1 MLDIFNRKAK
11 IENEELRKQI
21 QELESENLGLKAY
34 ESLTK
39 KSISRLENE
48 IKVKEGALD
57 ISIKAGVEKDKEI
70 AKLKNRIKE
79 IRKKENEEK
88 RKLLHDIVAI
98 DKENKQLRVTIE
110 DYGNITQKQMD
121 EKVKLQETIK
131 EQYEENNKLREEN
144 EELKSARFEST
155 KATYNALRDDC
166 INRVN
171 IKELTT
177 APRYRTFAITP
188 QNIET
193 FRMLRGMAL
202 NGRNKRI
209 RNKYINKMADS
220 MEAIFKILEEVE

>member
-1 MLDIFNRKAK
+1 MLDIFNKKAK
-11 IENEELRKQI
+11 QENEELRKQI
-21 QELESENLGLKAY
+21 QELESENLGLNAY
-34 ESLTK
+34 KSSTK
-39 KSISRLENE
+39 YSISKLENE
-48 IKVKEGALD
+48 IKIKEGALG

-70 AKLKNRIKE
+70 ARLKNQIKE
-79 IRKKENEEK
+79 IEKKENEDRME
-88 RKLLHDIVAI
+88 LLHDVVAM
-98 DKENKQLRVTIE
+98 DRENKQLR
-110 DYGNITQKQMD
+110 
-121 EKVKLQETIK
+121 
-131 EQYEENNKLREEN
+131 EEI
-144 EELKSARFEST
+144 EELKSARFERT
-155 KATYNALRDDC
+155 KATYDAIRDDC

-220 MEAIFKILEEVE
+220 MEAIFKVITEQSDEITE

>member
-11 IENEELRKQI
+11 QENEELRKRI

-48 IKVKEGALD
+48 IKVKEGSLD

-70 AKLKNRIKE
+70 ARLKNRIKE
-79 IRKKENEEK
+79 IRKKENEDR
-88 RKLLHDIVAI
+88 RKLLHDVVVI
-98 DKENKQLRVTIE
+98 DRDNKELRTAVD
-110 DYGNITQKQMD
+110 DYINITQKQMD
-121 EKVKLQETIK
+121 EKVKLQETIEK
-131 EQYEENNKLREEN
+131 QYEENEKLREEN
-144 EELKSARFEST
+144 EELKSARFERT
-155 KATYNALRDDC
+155 KATYDAIIDEYKS
-166 INRVN
+166 RVN
-171 IKELTT
+171 IDEFTL
-177 APRYRTFAITP
+177 AQRQRVFAITP
-188 QNIET
+188 ANIET

-220 MEAIFKILEEVE
+220 MEAIFKVLEEVE

>member
-11 IENEELRKQI
+11 EENEELRKQI

-70 AKLKNRIKE
+70 ARLKNQIKE
-79 IRKKENEEK
+79 IEK
-88 RKLLHDIVAI
+88 NKNSDKRILL
-98 DKENKQLRVTIE
+98 QRV
-110 DYGNITQKQMD
+110 
-121 EKVKLQETIK
+121 
-131 EQYEENNKLREEN
+131 
-144 EELKSARFEST
+144 
-155 KATYNALRDDC
+155 
-166 INRVN
+166 
-171 IKELTT
+171 
-177 APRYRTFAITP
+177 FAITP
-188 QNIET
+188 ANIET

-209 RNKYINKMADS
+209 RNKYINKMAES
-220 MEAIFKILEEVE
+220 MEAVFKVLDRVD

>member
-1 MLDIFNRKAK
+1 MLDIFNRKVK
-11 IENEELRKQI
+11 IVNEELRKQ
-21 QELESENLGLKAY
+21 LEERDTLIEWWREEGK
-34 ESLTK
+34 
-39 KSISRLENE
+39 RLEKEVNFKTKE
-48 IKVKEGALD
+48 VIRQIRRIKELTTETSVLKKRVEDIEKENKTTAGALD

-70 AKLKNRIKE
+70 ARLKNQIKE
-79 IRKKENEEK
+79 IEKKENEDRRE
-88 RKLLHDIVAI
+88 LLHDVVAM
-98 DKENKQLRVTIE
+98 DRENKQLR
-110 DYGNITQKQMD
+110 
-121 EKVKLQETIK
+121 
-131 EQYEENNKLREEN
+131 EEI
-144 EELKSARFEST
+144 EELKSVRFERT
-155 KATYNALRDDC
+155 KATYDAIRDDC

-220 MEAIFKILEEVE
+220 MEAVFKVLEEAE

>member
-11 IENEELRKQI
+11 EENEELRKQI

-70 AKLKNRIKE
+70 ARLKNQIKE
-79 IRKKENEEK
+79 IEK
-88 RKLLHDIVAI
+88 NKNSDKRILL
-98 DKENKQLRVTIE
+98 QRV
-110 DYGNITQKQMD
+110 
-121 EKVKLQETIK
+121 
-131 EQYEENNKLREEN
+131 
-144 EELKSARFEST
+144 
-155 KATYNALRDDC
+155 
-166 INRVN
+166 
-171 IKELTT
+171 
-177 APRYRTFAITP
+177 FAITP
-188 QNIET
+188 ANIET

-209 RNKYINKMADS
+209 RNKYINKMAES
-220 MEAIFKILEEVE
+220 MEAIFKVITEQGDEITE

>member
-70 AKLKNRIKE
+70 ARLKNQIKE
-79 IRKKENEEK
+79 IRKKENEDR
-88 RKLLHDIVAI
+88 RKLLHDVVAI
-98 DKENKQLRVTIE
+98 DRENKQLR
-110 DYGNITQKQMD
+110 
-121 EKVKLQETIK
+121 
-131 EQYEENNKLREEN
+131 EEI
-144 EELKSARFEST
+144 EELKSTRFERT
-155 KATYNALRDDC
+155 KATYNALRDEYKDKANANK
-166 INRVN
+166 ITVAQQQRV
-171 IKELTT
+171 
-177 APRYRTFAITP
+177 FAITP
-188 QNIET
+188 ANIET

-209 RNKYINKMADS
+209 RNKYINKMAES
-220 MEAIFKILEEVE
+220 MEAVFKVLDRVD

>member
-70 AKLKNRIKE
+70 ARLKNQIKE
-79 IRKKENEEK
+79 IRKKENEDR
-88 RKLLHDIVAI
+88 RKLLYDVVAM
-98 DKENKQLRVTIE
+98 DRENKQ
-110 DYGNITQKQMD
+110 
-121 EKVKLQETIK
+121 
-131 EQYEENNKLREEN
+131 LREEN
-144 EELKSARFEST
+144 EELKSARFERT
-155 KATYNALRDDC
+155 KATYNALRDEYKDKANANK
-166 INRVN
+166 ITVAQQQRV
-171 IKELTT
+171 
-177 APRYRTFAITP
+177 FAITP
-188 QNIET
+188 ANIET

-220 MEAIFKILEEVE
+220 MEAVFKVLEEAE

>member
-11 IENEELRKQI
+11 EENEELRKQI

-79 IRKKENEEK
+79 IRKEENEDR
-88 RKLLHDIVAI
+88 RKLLHDVVAI
-98 DKENKQLRVTIE
+98 DRENKQLR
-110 DYGNITQKQMD
+110 
-121 EKVKLQETIK
+121 
-131 EQYEENNKLREEN
+131 EEI
-144 EELKSARFEST
+144 EELKSARFERT
-155 KATYNALRDDC
+155 KATYNALRDEYKDK
-166 INRVN
+166 INVNKITLVQQQRV
-171 IKELTT
+171 
-177 APRYRTFAITP
+177 FGITP

-209 RNKYINKMADS
+209 RNKYINKMAES
-220 MEAIFKILEEVE
+220 MEAVFKVLDRVD

>member
-70 AKLKNRIKE
+70 ARLKNQIKE
-79 IRKKENEEK
+79 IRKKENEDR
-88 RKLLHDIVAI
+88 RKLLYDVVAI
-98 DKENKQLRVTIE
+98 DRENKQ
-110 DYGNITQKQMD
+110 
-121 EKVKLQETIK
+121 
-131 EQYEENNKLREEN
+131 LREEN
-144 EELKSARFEST
+144 EELKSARFERT
-155 KATYNALRDDC
+155 KATYNALRDEYKDK
-166 INRVN
+166 INVNKITLVQQQRV
-171 IKELTT
+171 
-177 APRYRTFAITP
+177 FGITP

-220 MEAIFKILEEVE
+220 MEVVFKVLEEAE